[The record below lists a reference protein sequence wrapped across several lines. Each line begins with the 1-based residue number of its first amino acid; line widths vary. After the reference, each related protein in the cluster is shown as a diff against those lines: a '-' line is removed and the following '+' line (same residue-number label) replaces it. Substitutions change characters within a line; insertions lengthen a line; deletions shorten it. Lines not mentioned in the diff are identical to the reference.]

1 VASALSPKSPP
12 TFAYV
17 ALRDHLQ
24 SQIREGVY
32 RPGQKLPTEHE
43 LMTLTKLSR
52 HTVRSALDELR
63 LQGLITRVPGK
74 GTFVSASPPSSPK
87 ARVIGSAASLF
98 GFDLSGRLRI
108 VEAPRRVGSETRADD
123 LAAAE
128 ELDHDA
134 EDLGRLSYVRFVGKS
149 PLGMWTVWLPPD
161 VFAEI
166 EHDLADMEAQAKSSV
181 TRLVAGKTRHEA
193 HRAAQ
198 LMTAEAASA
207 SVAGSLSIDEGD
219 PLLVVQRTYF
229 DSHDTPFEHLV
240 VRYVPKHY
248 AYRLEL
254 ISGSSGALS
263 DGGASDHGAEPVGR
277 RP

>member
-1 VASALSPKSPP
+1 MVHKTP

-17 ALRDHLQ
+17 ALREHLEA
-24 SQIREGVY
+24 QIREGVY
-32 RPGQKLPTEHE
+32 RPGQQLPTEHE

-74 GTFVSASPPSSPK
+74 GTFVSTSSPSAPK

-98 GFDLSGRLRI
+98 GFDLTGPLRI
-108 VEAPRRVGSETRADD
+108 VEPPQRVGEAVETEDR
-123 LAAAE
+123 AAAE
-128 ELDHDA
+128 ELDGDPG
-134 EDLGRLSYVRFVGKS
+134 ELGRIAYVRFVGRS
-149 PLGMWTVWLPPD
+149 PLGLWTIWLSPH
-161 VFAEI
+161 VFGEVEDRLSEI
-166 EHDLADMEAQAKSSV
+166 EEQPTSSV
-181 TRLVAGKTRHEA
+181 MRLVARETRREA

-198 LMTAEAASA
+198 LMTAEAASPL
-207 SVAGSLSIDEGD
+207 VAERLGIDEGD

-229 DSHDTPFEHLV
+229 DAQDSPFEHLL

-254 ISGSSGALS
+254 ISAPSRPLS
-263 DGGASDHGAEPVGR
+263 DQESDELTVETGR
-277 RP
+277 R